1 MAMRPGTEQKL
12 LDAAEELFFT
22 RGIAAT
28 PVDAVLE
35 RAGISSATLYRGYA
49 SKEALVAAALGR
61 RHDDWLA
68 TWDAA
73 VAAAHDDRGRLLAV
87 FDALDAYRSTPAG
100 SRWCAFLG
108 TAAEYVDA
116 PEDVRTVLDLE
127 TGTLRRRL
135 AELAAP
141 VVGTRSAALAD
152 QLLLVVSGYLAMRLR
167 DPGLGTGTARSVAGA
182 LLGAADG
189 AGAPLSGGAGAP
201 ARPADR
207 GR

>member
-28 PVDAVLE
+28 PIDAVLE

-49 SKEALVAAALGR
+49 SKDSLVAAALGR

-68 TWDAA
+68 TWDRA
-73 VAAAHDDRGRLLAV
+73 VDRATDDRGRLLAV
-87 FDALDAYRSTPAG
+87 FDALDAYRSTPSG

-116 PEDVRTVLDLE
+116 PADVRGVLDLE
-127 TGTLRRRL
+127 TGTLRERL
-135 AELAAP
+135 AAFAEPLVGAERAP
-141 VVGTRSAALAD
+141 ALAD

-167 DPGLGTGTARSVAGA
+167 DPGLGTETARTIAAA
-182 LLGAADG
+182 LI
-189 AGAPLSGGAGAP
+189 
-201 ARPADR
+201 
-207 GR
+207 